1 MDNYTIPLG
10 TSGDSIV
17 VKVNPIL
24 GGMQM
29 FHLGERIKR
38 KFLANKFT
46 VTDTSGA
53 EHEIRLKGNFLD
65 SLPGILVDGVEQPY
79 APPLP
84 TPIKIITGST
94 LIILI
99 ASILVAGGLIGA
111 LIGGAGW
118 WLSQNAARS
127 IENKTTATLVSIAI
141 AGAAWLLYIVLV
153 VLAVVATA

>member
-1 MDNYTIPLG
+1 MDDYTIPLG
-10 TSGDSIV
+10 TSGDDLV
-17 VKVNPIL
+17 LKVNPIL
-24 GGMQM
+24 GGLQI
-29 FHLGERIKR
+29 FHLGERLR
-38 KFLANKFT
+38 KKFFANKFT

-53 EHEIRLKGNFLD
+53 EHEIRLKGHFLD

-99 ASILVAGGLIGA
+99 ASILIAGGFIGA

>member
-1 MDNYTIPLG
+1 MADYTIPLG

-38 KFLANKFT
+38 KFLANKFA

-53 EHEIRLKGNFLD
+53 EHEVRLKNNFLD
-65 SLPGILVDGVEQPY
+65 SLPAIHVDGVEHPY

-84 TPIKIITGST
+84 TLVKVITGST
-94 LIILI
+94 LVIII
-99 ASILVAGGLIGA
+99 ASIVVAGGLVGA
-111 LIGGAGW
+111 LIGAAAW
-118 WLSQNAARS
+118 WFSQSVARS
-127 IENKTTATLVSIAI
+127 IENKTTALLAATAI
-141 AGAAWLLYIVLV
+141 AGAGWLVYIVLA
-153 VLAVVATA
+153 VLAVMATT